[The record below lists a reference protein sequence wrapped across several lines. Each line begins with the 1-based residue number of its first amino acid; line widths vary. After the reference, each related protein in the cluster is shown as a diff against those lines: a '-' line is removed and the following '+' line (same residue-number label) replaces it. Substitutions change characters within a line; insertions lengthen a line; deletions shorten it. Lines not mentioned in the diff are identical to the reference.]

1 MEKEFTKTVRVILA
15 YILAS
20 VGSVILGWVT
30 GLFWEEW
37 SGTGVNFKLWICLVW
52 ILVVGISSALAM
64 VEYLMKQLGANQR
77 PSTIVRVANDRLIPI
92 GPTSSVSNF
101 NYILDKLPNFNQ
113 PASVPAPTVNLHEIE
128 LQIGDFVL
136 SEEFITNFLRTAWS
150 RQRNRKPPLSRPW
163 WVEGGHLER
172 GEYEAVMQALDDCAL
187 ITGRTKGR
195 SGKLRY
201 PPARA
206 LSLLRDELGTH
217 L

>member
-1 MEKEFTKTVRVILA
+1 MQKEFTKTVRVILA
-15 YILAS
+15 YLLAS

-37 SGTGVNFKLWICLVW
+37 SGTHLNFKLWICLVW
-52 ILVVGISSALAM
+52 ILVVGISSAIAM
-64 VEYLMKQLGANQR
+64 VEHLMKQLGANQR
-77 PSTIVRVANDRLIPI
+77 PSTVLRVANDRLIPI
-92 GPTSSVSNF
+92 SGPASSPANF
-101 NYILDKLPNFNQ
+101 AFILNKLPNFNQ
-113 PASVPAPTVNLHEIE
+113 TDLAPAPSVSVRQIE
-128 LQIGDFVL
+128 LQVGDFLL

-150 RQRNRKPPLSRPW
+150 RQRSRKPPLSRPW

-172 GEYEAVMQALDDCAL
+172 GEYEAVMQALDDCGL

-206 LSLLRDELGTH
+206 LSLLRDELGA
-217 L
+217 